1 MKLEHLALPPH
12 TEYGMGAKL
21 GRFCSAI
28 ITAAIPAYPLIV
40 IAEIPSY
47 HYVGDGEIE
56 DKGMTTVEWGESVV
70 RTFKEIAGKD
80 ARCSAWVDENDIQ
93 FASEVRRSKLII
105 KQNSKGPEL
114 RTSVLREYFQDNGIL
129 LAPWLTVLPYE
140 IGRARWPDEASSAYQ
155 IRATGQDYTLSSL
168 EHVVSRRPKS
178 KEIATQRATT
188 ALEKLKQD
196 RMVRARS
203 FDPHLG
209 NQ

>member
-1 MKLEHLALPPH
+1 MKREHLTLPPH
-12 TEYGMGAKL
+12 TEYGMGAFI
-21 GRFCSAI
+21 GRFSSAVV
-28 ITAAIPAYPLIV
+28 TAAIPEYPLIV
-40 IAEIPSY
+40 VSEIPNY

-56 DKGMTTVEWGESVV
+56 LAGMTTVEWGELVV

-80 ARCSAWVDENDIQ
+80 ARCSAWVDPDTE
-93 FASEVRRSKLII
+93 FAAELRRCKLIVKKNI
-105 KQNSKGPEL
+105 NRGPEL
-114 RTSVLREYFQDNGIL
+114 RTEVLREYFMDNSIM

-155 IRATGQDYTLSSL
+155 VRATGQDYTLSAL

-178 KEIATQRATT
+178 KEVAAQTATT
-188 ALEKLKQD
+188 ALQKIKE
-196 RMVRARS
+196 ARRIKARN